1 MIIFTQYLSNLK
13 MASLENVHIILELWM
28 MKKVGRTDPKEGK
41 CSFVRHLLHLR
52 TLHGWEVKS
61 ADIEVTNELRVQD
74 SHASD

>member
-1 MIIFTQYLSNLK
+1 MW
-13 MASLENVHIILELWM
+13 HIILELWM

-61 ADIEVTNELRVQD
+61 ADIEVTK
-74 SHASD
+74 